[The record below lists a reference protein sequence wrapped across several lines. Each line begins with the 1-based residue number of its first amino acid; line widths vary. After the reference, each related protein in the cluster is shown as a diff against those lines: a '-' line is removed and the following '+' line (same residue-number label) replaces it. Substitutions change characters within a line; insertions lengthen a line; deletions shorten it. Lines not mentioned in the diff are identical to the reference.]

1 MGQGSK
7 MTGAASYALAHGL
20 TVDHLELPAPFLGGH
35 FANLDDM
42 ISRTDSPHV
51 PLDDSTLPQLDLSAW
66 PFVQPCLERLH
77 TSRAAVDLM
86 NQALTLDREACP
98 VVPVKSCRSA
108 LKLSALKIELP
119 LLGTDHDH
127 DVKELLRLCRIKR
140 APLLTGDTL
149 PLERLDVEQDE
160 AIAFPASVATT
171 RQALTSNTLWD
182 KIDASREAM
191 EFLAQS
197 LECVSRETS
206 ALDIGA
212 QPRKARPVAAYIERH
227 SMTPPLLSPVRSA
240 ELFIP
245 DAEVCEVPL
254 TSDPATL
261 IEDDLRNIEKRLF
274 YEDSP
279 RQSDH
284 AQVDIRLFVSS
295 PVNTELGTSK
305 HSRSYEPVRVE
316 SPLLLHDNS
325 SNTVEYG
332 RTVQDYASE
341 IVGPQKPGNV
351 SSEVD
356 DTCLPHEIF
365 MEGAQQIV
373 DKFRIGLQQERLD
386 AGDATARVEVPVVN
400 FKIESPTWQYCAHD
414 SRMHFRHVLR
424 ESQSSLKPPGLSR
437 QVLSGMPLRWI
448 PFSFEL
454 GTIVIKESID
464 ELADVEAMLGDCP
477 KVRIA
482 TSVDFSPYVTGSV
495 NLFRRHFDDDEIIS
509 QQGQI
514 TASRRRS
521 IEGPELDRLLEEKT
535 RSLPNGDSYRKP
547 QSTHDKIAD
556 IGLGVQEY
564 IPDLRRPHH
573 VAESSKMNL
582 LPDSTSESATGILLD
597 NFMSMHAYKKRKLTS
612 STYFSNVAPQ
622 SPRMEVE
629 NQKLQRAEVLE
640 NEVGFEMVT
649 PASDCPAYFPLTSS
663 PHPPARIIKSLAVDR
678 IVFNKLEA
686 QHPALT
692 ANGGNGNSLRA
703 RVASV
708 AQRLSVTE
716 LQDLAEFSGF
726 AAALNNHVDVIYTG
740 GGGSSL

>member
-1 MGQGSK
+1 M
-7 MTGAASYALAHGL
+7 
-20 TVDHLELPAPFLGGH
+20 ELPAPFPGGH
-35 FANLDDM
+35 LANLDDM
-42 ISRTDSPHV
+42 VSCTESPHV
-51 PLDDSTLPQLDLSAW
+51 SLDDSTLPQLDLSAW

-86 NQALTLDREACP
+86 NQALTLDREVCP

-127 DVKELLRLCRIKR
+127 DVQELLRACRIKR

-160 AIAFPASVATT
+160 ALAFPASVATT
-171 RQALTSNTLWD
+171 RQALTSDTLWD

-206 ALDIGA
+206 ALDVGA
-212 QPRKARPVAAYIERH
+212 QPRKARTFATYIERR
-227 SMTPPLLSPVRSA
+227 SMTPPLLSPVGSA

-261 IEDDLRNIEKRLF
+261 IEDDLRNVEKRLF
-274 YEDSP
+274 NEDSP
-279 RQSDH
+279 CQSDH
-284 AQVDIRLFVSS
+284 AQVDIRVFVSS
-295 PVNTELGTSK
+295 PVSTDLGTSK
-305 HSRSYEPVRVE
+305 HSKSYDSVRVE

-325 SNTVEYG
+325 SNTTEYG
-332 RTVQDYASE
+332 KTVQEYASE
-341 IVGPQKPGNV
+341 IARPQKPGII
-351 SSEVD
+351 SSEFD

-365 MEGAQQIV
+365 MEGVQQIV
-373 DKFRIGLQQERLD
+373 DKFRVGLQQERLD
-386 AGDATARVEVPVVN
+386 AADATARVHVPVVN

-424 ESQSSLKPPGLSR
+424 EFQPSLKPPGLSR

-454 GTIVIKESID
+454 GRIVIKESID

-477 KVRIA
+477 KVQIA

-495 NLFRRHFDDDEIIS
+495 NLLRRHVDEDEIIS

-514 TASRRRS
+514 TVSRRRS
-521 IEGPELDRLLEEKT
+521 IVGSELDRLLEEKI
-535 RSLPNGDSYRKP
+535 RSLPDGDGCRKAP
-547 QSTHDKIAD
+547 STHDKIAD
-556 IGLGVQEY
+556 IGLGAQEH
-564 IPDLRRPHH
+564 IPDHRRTHH
-573 VAESSKMNL
+573 IAESSKMDL

-622 SPRMEVE
+622 SPRMETE
-629 NQKLQRAEVLE
+629 NQKVRRAEVLE

-649 PASDCPAYFPLTSS
+649 PASDSPAYFPLTSS

-686 QHPALT
+686 KHPALSVIERDFSRWNSVSWNKGAITRSPKASRLATEADFIVSPQTGIIVTSLDGQWRERQFTSRSSRQCRT
-692 ANGGNGNSLRA
+692 A
-703 RVASV
+703 V
-708 AQRLSVTE
+708 
-716 LQDLAEFSGF
+716 
-726 AAALNNHVDVIYTG
+726 
-740 GGGSSL
+740 